1 MIMILME
8 NLSGS
13 CSVFLRPLEII
24 TVSFGGEYW
33 VQDGKNIFVELISK
47 PLICNIFPEP
57 SAGIKPP
64 LKNKNKKKPPCLYSA
79 APLT

>member
-47 PLICNIFPEP
+47 PLICNISPEP

-64 LKNKNKKKPPCLYSA
+64 LKKKKPPCLYSA